1 MLDFCYVT
9 NYVTLFSLYFGNP
22 FLLSVCF
29 AWSNGPVAVAIWGWR
44 NSVVYHSLDKVT
56 TFVIHISP
64 IVVSW
69 CVRSELVLDWK
80 ETCLY
85 GILGYVGWQLFYL
98 FMTEWVFRR
107 KLDMEPSLLT
117 SLRWLSRDTKGAM
130 HVFTK
135 RCAVWVGYLEEDTFV
150 SSEDR
155 RIKMILVVAQF
166 VYTCVCV
173 CLLVPL
179 TFFYESVQIV
189 WIYVVFGIAAWN
201 GAGFYFSVFK
211 RGDYD
216 RAVLEG
222 RMGLYAI
229 ATAPPEKK
237 RGASNG
243 DDVKRKEESDDVK
256 TKGD

>member
-1 MLDFCYVT
+1 
-9 NYVTLFSLYFGNP
+9 
-22 FLLSVCF
+22 
-29 AWSNGPVAVAIWGWR
+29 
-44 NSVVYHSLDKVT
+44 
-56 TFVIHISP
+56 
-64 IVVSW
+64 
-69 CVRSELVLDWK
+69 
-80 ETCLY
+80 
-85 GILGYVGWQLFYL
+85 
-98 FMTEWVFRR
+98 
-107 KLDMEPSLLT
+107 
-117 SLRWLSRDTKGAM
+117 M

-135 RCAVWVGYLEEDTFV
+135 RCAVWVGYLEEDTYV

-179 TFFYESVQIV
+179 TYFYETAQAI

-216 RAVLEG
+216 RAVVEG
-222 RMGLYAI
+222 HMGLYAI
-229 ATAPPEKK
+229 ATAPPESKK
-237 RGASNG
+237 TKTLHG